1 MTQVQEIGQITRRFA
16 AKPGGF
22 AALAY
27 GTACYI
33 VFRGTFL
40 YAIGF
45 VSGLIV
51 PKIVDTGTAAPI
63 TEALIVNLLLMSLF
77 AVQHSVMA
85 RHRFK
90 RWWTRFVP
98 KPIERSTYVL
108 FASLTLILL
117 FRQWRAIPVGGLAHR
132 RSADRHGGDRAILR
146 RLADRA
152 DQHVPDQPLRVVRI
166 ASGRH

>member
-33 VFRGTFL
+33 VFLGTFL

-51 PKIVDTGTAAPI
+51 PKTVDTGTAAPI
-63 TEALIVNLLLMSLF
+63 AEAVIVNLLLMSLF
-77 AVQHSVMA
+77 AGQHSVMA

-98 KPIERSTYVL
+98 KAIERSTYVL

-117 FRQWRAIPVGGLAHR
+117 FWQ
-132 RSADRHGGDRAILR
+132 
-146 RLADRA
+146 
-152 DQHVPDQPLRVVRI
+152 
-166 ASGRH
+166 